1 VIGKNVRAKTVDG
14 KPIDK
19 ILRLFNML

>member
-14 KPIDK
+14 KPLDK

>member
-14 KPIDK
+14 KPINK